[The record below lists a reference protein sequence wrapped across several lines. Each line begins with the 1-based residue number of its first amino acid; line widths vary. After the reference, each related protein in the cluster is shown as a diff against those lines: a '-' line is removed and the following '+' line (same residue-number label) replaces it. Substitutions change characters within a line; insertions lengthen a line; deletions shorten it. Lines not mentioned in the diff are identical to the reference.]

1 MSTNLEQLKNEL
13 MQVHTEFSNTVQERQ
28 KEFVKKG
35 DVDALLAQK
44 EKALNEQITKL
55 TDAIKGI
62 EKDMNKTSAKD
73 KGADAKANYEKAYFQ
88 WVRGKL
94 SDDGLK
100 SELEG
105 LKQHVEL
112 TVDANGFVVA
122 DSLEAGVYA
131 VLHEE
136 TMLRQFATVRSASNE
151 EYRKIIRSDNAAS
164 GWVGEETARPN
175 LDAPTYREF
184 KPSFGEI
191 YANPEVTQKMLD
203 DASFDVASDLQDS
216 IAEEFAI
223 KEGAAF
229 INGNGTS
236 RPKGILDYSAGT
248 AWGQIQ
254 QVETSVTPEY
264 QDLLDH
270 LHVLPA
276 KYRRNAAWIM
286 NSLTVATV
294 RGITDAYGKPV
305 FQPDISSGNY
315 RGLILG
321 YPVIESEDMPDIA
334 DESLS
339 IGIADFARAYT
350 IVDVRPI
357 RMLRDPY
364 SNKPFVSFYTT
375 KRVGGGVKDFNA
387 IKLAKMVV
395 SGS

>member
-55 TDAIKGI
+55 TDAIKSI

-73 KGADAKANYEKAYFQ
+73 KGEAAKDQYEKAYFQ

-100 SELEG
+100 SEMEG
-105 LKQHVEL
+105 LKQL
-112 TVDANGFVVA
+112 TVADSGFVVA
-122 DSLEAGVYA
+122 DSLEAGVYH

-136 TMLRQFATVRSASNE
+136 TMLRQYATVRSASNE
-151 EYRKIIRSDNAAS
+151 EYRKIVRSANASS
-164 GWVGEETARPN
+164 GWVGEEDARPVGGE
-175 LDAPTYREF
+175 PTYREF
-184 KPSFGEI
+184 RPAFGEI
-191 YANPEVTQKMLD
+191 YSNPEVTQKMLD
-203 DASFDVASDLQDS
+203 DASFDVAADLQGS

-223 KEGAAF
+223 AEGEAF
-229 INGNGTS
+229 ITGNGTN
-236 RPKGILDYSAGT
+236 RPRGILTYAGGT
-248 AWGQIQ
+248 AWGQIER
-254 QVETSVTPEY
+254 VPVGTINSYGDVLT
-264 QDLLDH
+264 LLH
-270 LHVLPA
+270 TLPA
-276 KYRRNAAWIM
+276 KYRRNAAWIL
-286 NSLTVATV
+286 NSLTLAGV
-294 RGITDAYGKPV
+294 RGIVDDNNRPI
-305 FQPDISSGNY
+305 FQPDISTGAY

-334 DESLS
+334 DGALS

-350 IVDVRPI
+350 IVDVRPM

-364 SNKPFVSFYTT
+364 TNKPYVSFYTT
-375 KRVGGGVKDFNA
+375 KRIGGGVKDFGA
-387 IKLAKMVV
+387 IKLGEISAVP
-395 SGS
+395 GS